1 MFYLCSCVQMPPPPL
16 HGRGALSA
24 AVPQRFGL
32 AARQA
37 DGDWLDTQAE
47 IDGPGSKLRTTVIEE
62 QARSILSYN
71 QSPDIPFD
79 RSINAYRGCEHGCV
93 YCYARPSHA
102 FHDLSPGLDFET
114 KLFAKPNA
122 AQLLREAFA
131 KPGYKPA
138 PIAMGT
144 NTDPYQ
150 PIEERYRITRAVLE
164 VCLEA
169 RHPVTI
175 TTKSARVLRDLDLL
189 GELAKLNLTAVSVSV
204 TSLDPKL
211 SGLLE
216 PRASSPAKRL
226 DALGKL
232 AASGVPAH
240 VSIAPIIPA
249 ITDEFIEG
257 ILAEAAAR
265 GVQTASWI
273 MLRLPHEVAPLFRE
287 WLAVHYP
294 DRASK
299 VMGIIQSVRE
309 GRDNDPGFF
318 TRMKPLGPWADVFRT
333 RFRITCNRL
342 GLNRVQPVLDCS
354 QMVVPRSDGQLALL

>member
-1 MFYLCSCVQMPPPPL
+1 MTLYPI
-16 HGRGALSA
+16 HGRGAQSA
-24 AVPQRFGL
+24 SVPQRFGL
-32 AARQA
+32 AEREA
-37 DGDWLDTQAE
+37 DGDWLDAREE
-47 IDGPGSKLRTTVIEE
+47 IDGPGPKLRTTVIEE
-62 QARSILSYN
+62 QARSILSFN

-122 AQLLREAFA
+122 AQLLRAALA

-164 VCLEA
+164 VCLET

-189 GELAKLNLTAVSVSV
+189 SELAKLNLTAVGISV

-216 PRASSPAKRL
+216 PRASSPVKRL
-226 DALGKL
+226 DALGQL
-232 AASGVPAH
+232 VAAGVPAH
-240 VSIAPIIPA
+240 VSVAPIIPS

-257 ILAEAAAR
+257 ILSEAAAR
-265 GVQTASWI
+265 GVRSASWI

-294 DRASK
+294 DRAEK
-299 VMGIIQSVRE
+299 VMSIVQSVRE
-309 GRDNDPGFF
+309 GKDNDPGFF
-318 TRMKPLGPWADVFRT
+318 TRMKPTGVWADVFRT
-333 RFRITCNRL
+333 RFRIATKRL
-342 GLNRVQPVLDCS
+342 GMNETRMELDCA
-354 QMVVPRSDGQLALL
+354 QFVWPEVGGQLRLL